1 MLLISQF
8 QDVVMTRKKSLGPEV
23 KRLLAGLAGQGN
35 QHLAEVETDLVQTTF
50 LLNEAIG
57 QLGESFLAIH
67 EAVLAQ
73 QRIIDLL
80 IAGPALT
87 PENAAQLETIPA
99 QISKHV
105 NAAVTGLQFQDITS
119 QLINRTVKRV
129 AGLRGV
135 LTTIGESGAVMT
147 ADSETD
153 EVLALLNSVNKI
165 FENQSVKLENTLWK
179 AVCQTQ
185 MKSGDVELF

>member
-1 MLLISQF
+1 
-8 QDVVMTRKKSLGPEV
+8 MTRKKSLGPEV

>member
-1 MLLISQF
+1 
-8 QDVVMTRKKSLGPEV
+8 
-23 KRLLAGLAGQGN
+23 LAGQGN
-35 QHLAEVETDLVQTTF
+35 QHLTEVETDLIQTTF

-67 EAVLAQ
+67 EAVSAQ
-73 QRIIDLL
+73 QKIIDALL
-80 IAGPALT
+80 AGQTLT
-87 PENAAQLETIPA
+87 PEEAAKQEAIPA
-99 QISKHV
+99 EISRHV

-129 AGLRGV
+129 TGLRDV
-135 LTTIGESGAVMT
+135 LTTIGESGAGMT
-147 ADSETD
+147 ADSDTE
-153 EVLALLNSVNKI
+153 EVLALLNSVNRI
-165 FENQSVKLENTLWK
+165 FENQSVKLENALWK